1 MSSKSD
7 EQKMDRRSLIKAGVT
22 VGSGVLLASAI
33 KTSTSVADV
42 VGGISTQIKV
52 LPKGMADDQFT
63 RMQKELLEA
72 LAKRESENHWIMVID
87 QQKCVGCVSCSVAC
101 KAENALPPGA
111 VYRPVIE
118 HEIGK
123 YPNVSRSF
131 LPRPCMQCEN
141 PPCVSVCPVKAT
153 YKRPDGIISIDYERC
168 IGCRY
173 CLNACPYGARQFD
186 WGEYYTENTPEIQP
200 YEKVANYEYGV
211 ERVREKGKSPI
222 GNARKCHFCLH
233 RIKKGILPT
242 CVTTCMGRATY
253 FGDLNDTKSLV
264 HELIGNARVMRLKE
278 ELGTKP
284 SVYYLV

>member
-1 MSSKSD
+1 
-7 EQKMDRRSLIKAGVT
+7 MDRRSLIKAGIVT
-22 VGSGVLLASAI
+22 GTGILLASVI
-33 KTSTSVADV
+33 KDQPSAAQNTLGVN
-42 VGGISTQIKV
+42 IPPIKE
-52 LPKGMADDQFT
+52 LPKNIADDDFT
-63 RMQKELLEA
+63 RMQKELLKA
-72 LAKRESENHWIMVID
+72 LGKEESENHWIMVLD
-87 QQKCVGCVSCSVAC
+87 QRKCIGCVSCTVAC
-101 KAENALPPGA
+101 KAENALPPGV

-118 HEIGK
+118 REIGK
-123 YPNVSRSF
+123 YPNVRKSF
-131 LPRPCMQCEN
+131 LPRPCMHCEN

-153 YKRPDGIISIDYERC
+153 YKRPDGIVSINYERC

-200 YEKVANYEYGV
+200 YEKVANYEYGKG
-211 ERVREKGKSPI
+211 RVRGKGDSPV

-233 RIKKGILPT
+233 RIKRGILPA

-253 FGDLNDTKSLV
+253 FGDLNDKKSLV
-264 HELIGNARVMRLKE
+264 HELVGTPRVMRLKE